1 MFFGE
6 SYKAEKLPCLLAC
19 RGKIVIKKNKN
30 MSLNYYISWVANV
43 KNNHYLPKKI
53 LAGPTLLN
61 VNVTNAVLVW
71 LYQGLFRI

>member
-1 MFFGE
+1 MLKTTII
-6 SYKAEKLPCLLAC
+6 YQ
-19 RGKIVIKKNKN
+19 
-30 MSLNYYISWVANV
+30 
-43 KNNHYLPKKI
+43 KI

>member
-1 MFFGE
+1 MLKTTII
-6 SYKAEKLPCLLAC
+6 YQ
-19 RGKIVIKKNKN
+19 
-30 MSLNYYISWVANV
+30 
-43 KNNHYLPKKI
+43 KKI